1 MTARVHLF
9 FFSAG
14 KAAIG
19 GGYIRRGV
27 THKDLRQLGSVSIP
41 KRTSKTVDFTIPAGT
56 AGRLRVSGAD
66 FASAKP
72 LVPGG
77 AESPSGKSHRSP
89 PAVACRRI

>member
-56 AGRLRVSGAD
+56 AGRLRGVLCRFRICQTAGSGW
-66 FASAKP
+66 
-72 LVPGG
+72 
-77 AESPSGKSHRSP
+77 
-89 PAVACRRI
+89 C